1 MSSRIKRQY
10 AMSIW
15 SRTEQGKVR
24 YVIRKEEVGQ
34 PKGQTYGNRDIL
46 IDALFEGVRIAVE

>member
-1 MSSRIKRQY
+1 
-10 AMSIW
+10 MSIW